1 MKKTLQQVKHENIVN
16 VANWLMDTSSVYY
29 DYALRDS
36 EELLGRDPE
45 DFKNILKQINKED
58 GHAIHWRDGTFLK
71 QQ

>member
-29 DYALRDS
+29 DYALRDA

-45 DFKNILKQINKED
+45 DFKNILKQINK
-58 GHAIHWRDGTFLK
+58 L
-71 QQ
+71 